1 MDDAAAVDD
10 DAGDEGHATMDDAD
24 GPIAKKKKGKRS
36 EDTRPRRT
44 SAFVVLDCHLSKI
57 QFTM

>member
-24 GPIAKKKKGKRS
+24 GLIAKKGKGPK
-36 EDTRPRRT
+36 DTRPRRT
-44 SAFVVLDCHLSKI
+44 SAFVALG
-57 QFTM
+57 